1 MKDDTSQAEKAYW
14 TKDVADD
21 LGMAVTTVRKY
32 ASLMEENGYTILRNE
47 HNQRA
52 FLERDILIMK
62 RIKSLAKA
70 HGVTIEDAVNSV
82 LKGVPSNEVQT
93 VSGSD
98 TSTMSP
104 PDTKENEQL
113 QALITRYDD
122 KFNDLKNDNDELKGM
137 IQELQ
142 QIVKGQQSY
151 IDDSIKKRDEQLL
164 QSIRELHQARIEAA
178 STEKKG
184 FFSRLFKKESL

>member
-104 PDTKENEQL
+104 PDTKVNEQL

-122 KFNDLKNDNDELKGM
+122 KFNSLKNDNDELKGM

-151 IDDSIKKRDEQLL
+151 IDESIKKRDEQLL
-164 QSIRELHQARIEAA
+164 QSIRELHQTRIEAA

-184 FFSRLFKKESL
+184 FFAKLFK